1 VTTAGD
7 GGPGGAERPPAR
19 IASAGFIP
27 ARAKDR
33 FAVAAALREIALLL
47 GVKGGNPYRARA
59 YQRGAAAV
67 EALAGDLASLVAEQR
82 LTDVPGIGSALAAQI
97 AELHRTGRSSM
108 LDKLRGEL
116 PPGILDLIQV
126 PHLSVER
133 VAALHRALGIQSVAE
148 LKAAAEAGKVRE
160 VKGFGEK
167 TEQKILEGIAQL
179 EARGETLLLHE
190 ALRTGEALEAWLR
203 ASPHTLRVD
212 VAGEARRR
220 SETVDQIELA
230 VASRDGEAVVEHFLR
245 LPQVAAVMKREA
257 DRCRVR
263 LADGVQAEMEAVAPS
278 EHAATLVRL
287 TGSSAHYE
295 KLQARAEAKGLVLSE
310 RALRS
315 RRGGRA
321 VALPDEAAL
330 YRRLGLQYVPP
341 ELREDEGEVEA
352 AAAGTL
358 PEDLLEDKD
367 VRGFVHCHTHYS
379 DGKHTVEE
387 MARAA
392 EELGMEYITITDHSP
407 TAHYAGGLDEERL
420 KRQWDDIARAQEKVK
435 VRLLRGTES
444 DILADGALDYPDR
457 ILEQLD
463 VVIASIHNRY
473 RMGED
478 EMTRR
483 LVRAMRLPV
492 FKIWGHALGRYV
504 RSRPPIACRVE
515 EVLDAAAESK
525 AAVEVNGDPHRLDME
540 PRWIRKARERGL
552 RFVISTDAHSMRAL
566 LNFRYGVA
574 MARRGWVRKGEV
586 LNTLGADAF
595 RHAVRPTQ

>member
-1 VTTAGD
+1 VTTTA
-7 GGPGGAERPPAR
+7 PA
-19 IASAGFIP
+19 A
-27 ARAKDR
+27 DR
-33 FAVAAALREIALLL
+33 LGVAAALREIALLL
-47 GVKGGNPYRARA
+47 QVKGGNPYRARA

-67 EALAGDLASLVAEQR
+67 EALAGDLGSLAAEGR
-82 LTDVPGIGSALAAQI
+82 LTEMPGIGSALAVQI
-97 AELHRTGRSSM
+97 AELVRTGRSSM
-108 LDKLRGEL
+108 LEKLRAEL

-133 VAALHRALGIQSVAE
+133 IAALHRALGIRSVAE
-148 LKAAAEAGKVRE
+148 LKAAAESGKVRA

-167 TEQKILEGIAQL
+167 TEQKILDGIAQV

-190 ALRTGEALEAWLR
+190 ALQTSQALEAWLR
-203 ASPHTLRVD
+203 ASPDALRVD
-212 VAGEARRR
+212 VAGETRRR

-230 VASRDGEAVVEHFLR
+230 VASRDGAAVVEHFLR
-245 LPQVAAVMKREA
+245 LPQVAAVIEREK

-263 LADGVQAEMEAVAPS
+263 LADGVHAEVEVVPPS

-295 KLQARAEAKGLVLSE
+295 KLQARAAAKGLVLSE
-310 RALRS
+310 RALGS

-321 VALPDEAAL
+321 IALPDEAAL
-330 YRRLGLQYVPP
+330 YRRLGLPYIPA
-341 ELREDEGEVEA
+341 ELREDEGEIEA
-352 AAAGTL
+352 AAAGAL
-358 PEDLLEDKD
+358 PEDLIEEKD

-407 TAHYAGGLDEERL
+407 TAHYAGGLNEDRL
-420 KRQWDDIARAQEKVK
+420 QRQWDDIARAQEKVK

-483 LVRAMRLPV
+483 LVHAMRLPV

-515 EVLDAAAESK
+515 EVLDAAAASK
-525 AAVEVNGDPHRLDME
+525 AAIEVNGDPHRLDME
-540 PRWIRKARERGL
+540 PRWIRKARERNL
-552 RFVISTDAHSMRAL
+552 RFVVSTDAHSMRAL

-586 LNTLGADAF
+586 LNTQGVDAF
-595 RHAVRPTQ
+595 RRAVRPTQ

>member
-1 VTTAGD
+1 MTTTTA
-7 GGPGGAERPPAR
+7 A
-19 IASAGFIP
+19 
-27 ARAKDR
+27 DR

-47 GVKGGNPYRARA
+47 EVKGGNRFRARA
-59 YQRGAAAV
+59 YERGARAV
-67 EALAGDLASLVAEQR
+67 EALAGDLGPLVADSR
-82 LTDVPGIGSALAAQI
+82 LTTVPGIGAALAAQI
-97 AELHRTGRSSM
+97 AEVHRTGRSSM
-108 LDKLRGEL
+108 LERLRAEL
-116 PPGILDLIQV
+116 PPGIVDLIQV

-133 VAALHRALGIQSVAE
+133 IALLHRALGIRSVAE
-148 LKAAAEAGKVRE
+148 LKAAAEAGKVRG

-167 TEQKILEGIAQL
+167 TEKRILDGIAQL
-179 EARGETLLLHE
+179 EARGQTLLLHE
-190 ALRTGEALEAWLR
+190 ALQTSELLEAWLR
-203 ASPHTLRVD
+203 ASSDAVHVD
-212 VAGEARRR
+212 VAGETRRR

-230 VASRDGEAVVEHFLR
+230 VSSRNASAVVDHFLS
-245 LPQVAAVMKREA
+245 LPQVAAVLEREP

-263 LADGVQAEMEAVAPS
+263 LAGGVQAEVEAVEP
-278 EHAATLVRL
+278 AAHVPTLVRM
-287 TGSSAHYE
+287 TGSTAHYE
-295 KLQARAEAKGLVLSE
+295 KLQARAVAKGMSLTE
-310 RALRS
+310 RALS
-315 RRGGRA
+315 SRGGRA
-321 VALPDEAAL
+321 VSLADEAAL
-330 YRRLGLQYVPP
+330 YRRLGLQYIPP
-341 ELREDEGEVEA
+341 ELREDEGEIEA
-352 AAAGTL
+352 AAANEL
-358 PEDLLEDKD
+358 PEDLIEEQD
-367 VRGFVHCHTHYS
+367 VRGLVHCHTHYS
-379 DGKHTVEE
+379 DGKHSVEE

-392 EELGMEYITITDHSP
+392 EELGMDYITITDHSP
-407 TAHYAGGLDEERL
+407 TAHYAGGLNEDRL
-420 KRQWDDIARAQEKVK
+420 RRQWDDIARAQEKVK

-444 DILADGALDYPDR
+444 DILANGALDYPDR
-457 ILEQLD
+457 VLEQLD

-566 LNFRYGVA
+566 RNVRYGVA

-586 LNTLGADAF
+586 LNTQGVDAF
-595 RHAVRPTQ
+595 RRAVRPAQ

>member
-1 VTTAGD
+1 VTTTTA
-7 GGPGGAERPPAR
+7 A
-19 IASAGFIP
+19 
-27 ARAKDR
+27 DR
-33 FAVAAALREIALLL
+33 FSVAAALREISLLL
-47 GVKGGNPYRARA
+47 EVKGGNPYRARA

-67 EALAGDLASLVAEQR
+67 EALAGDLGSLVAEER
-82 LTDVPGIGSALAAQI
+82 LTDVPGIGAALAAQI

-116 PPGILDLIQV
+116 PPGSLDRIRV

-133 VAALHRALGIQSVAE
+133 IAALHRALGIQSVAE

-167 TEQKILEGIAQL
+167 TEQKILDGIAQL

-190 ALRTGEALEAWLR
+190 ALRTSEALEAWLR
-203 ASPHTLRVD
+203 ASPHALRVD

-230 VASRDGEAVVEHFLR
+230 VASRDSEAVVEHFLR
-245 LPQVAAVMKREA
+245 LPRVAAVMKREP

-278 EHAATLVRL
+278 EHTATLVRL

-315 RRGGRA
+315 RRGGDA
-321 VALPDEAAL
+321 IALPDEAAL

-358 PEDLLEDKD
+358 PEDLLEEKD
-367 VRGFVHCHTHYS
+367 VRGFVHCHTNYS

-407 TAHYAGGLDEERL
+407 TAHYAGGLNEDRL
-420 KRQWDDIARAQEKVK
+420 RRQWDDIARAQEKVK

-457 ILEQLD
+457 ILAQLD

-483 LVRAMRLPV
+483 LVHAMRLPV

-525 AAVEVNGDPHRLDME
+525 VAVEVNGDPHRLDME
-540 PRWIRKARERGL
+540 PRWIRKARARGL
-552 RFVISTDAHSMRAL
+552 RFVVSTDAHSMRAL

-586 LNTLGADAF
+586 LNTLGVDSF
-595 RHAVRPTQ
+595 RTSVRPTQ

>member
-1 VTTAGD
+1 VTTTRD

-27 ARAKDR
+27 ALAKDR
-33 FAVAAALREIALLL
+33 FSVAAALREISLLL

-67 EALAGDLASLVAEQR
+67 EALAGDLGSLVAEER

-133 VAALHRALGIQSVAE
+133 IAVLHRALGIQSVAE
-148 LKAAAEAGKVRE
+148 LKAAAESGKVRD

-167 TEQKILEGIAQL
+167 TEQKILDGIAQL
-179 EARGETLLLHE
+179 EARGETLLLHQ
-190 ALRTGEALEAWLR
+190 ALRTSEALEAWLR

-212 VAGEARRR
+212 VSGEARRR

-245 LPQVAAVMKREA
+245 LPQVAAVMKREP

-295 KLQARAEAKGLVLSE
+295 KLQARAEAKGLVLSA
-310 RALRS
+310 RALQS

-321 VALPDEAAL
+321 IALPDEAAL

-358 PEDLLEDKD
+358 PEDLLEEKD

-379 DGKHTVEE
+379 DGKHSVEE
-387 MARAA
+387 MAGAA

-407 TAHYAGGLDEERL
+407 TAHYAGGLNEERL

-457 ILEQLD
+457 ILAQLD

-595 RHAVRPTQ
+595 RNAVRPTQ

>member
-1 VTTAGD
+1 VTPAAT
-7 GGPGGAERPPAR
+7 PERAN
-19 IASAGFIP
+19 
-27 ARAKDR
+27 DR

-47 GVKGGNPYRARA
+47 EVKGGNPYRARA
-59 YQRGAAAV
+59 YTRGAAAV
-67 EALAGDLASLVAEQR
+67 EALAGDLGTLVAEER
-82 LTDVPGIGSALAAQI
+82 LTEVPGIGSALAAQI
-97 AELHRTGRSSM
+97 AELHRTGRSPM
-108 LDKLRGEL
+108 LERLRAEL

-126 PHLSVER
+126 PNLSVER
-133 VAALHRALGIQSVAE
+133 IAALHRALGVRSVAE
-148 LKAAAEAGKVRE
+148 LKAAAEAGKVRG

-167 TEQKILEGIAQL
+167 TEKKILDGIAAL
-179 EARGETLLLHE
+179 EARGQTLLLHE
-190 ALRTGEALEAWLR
+190 ALRASEALEAWLS
-203 ASPHTLRVD
+203 ASPEALHVD
-212 VAGEARRR
+212 VAGETRRR

-230 VASRDGEAVVEHFLR
+230 VASRDGEAVVDHFLR
-245 LPQVAAVMKREA
+245 MPQVAAVVEREP

-263 LADGVQAEMEAVAPS
+263 LADGVHAHVEAVAPP
-278 EHAATLVRL
+278 EHVPMLVRL

-295 KLQARAEAKGLVLSE
+295 KLQARAQAKGLVLSE
-310 RALRS
+310 RALQPQ
-315 RRGGRA
+315 RGGRPI
-321 VALPDEAAL
+321 ALPDEAAL
-330 YRRLGLQYVPP
+330 YRRLGLQYIPP

-358 PEDLLEDKD
+358 PEDLLEEKD
-367 VRGFVHCHTHYS
+367 VRGFVHCHTYYS
-379 DGKHTVEE
+379 DGKHSVEE
-387 MARAA
+387 MARGA

-407 TAHYAGGLDEERL
+407 TAHYAGGLNEDRL
-420 KRQWDDIARAQEKVK
+420 KQQWDDIARAQEKVK

-478 EMTRR
+478 DMTRR

-515 EVLDAAAESK
+515 EVLDAAAASK
-525 AAVEVNGDPHRLDME
+525 AAIEVNGDPHRLDME
-540 PRWIRKARERGL
+540 PRWLRKARDRHL
-552 RFVISTDAHSMRAL
+552 RFVVSTDAHSVRGL

-586 LNTLGADAF
+586 LNTMGAEGF
-595 RHAVRPTQ
+595 RQAVKPAQ

>member
-1 VTTAGD
+1 VTTTA
-7 GGPGGAERPPAR
+7 PA
-19 IASAGFIP
+19 A
-27 ARAKDR
+27 DR
-33 FAVAAALREIALLL
+33 LGVAAALREIALLL
-47 GVKGGNPYRARA
+47 EVKGGNPYRARA

-67 EALAGDLASLVAEQR
+67 EALAGDLGSLAAEGR
-82 LTDVPGIGSALAAQI
+82 LTEMPGIGSALAVQI
-97 AELHRTGRSSM
+97 AELLRTGRSSM
-108 LDKLRGEL
+108 LEKLRAEL

-133 VAALHRALGIQSVAE
+133 IAALHRALGIRSVAE
-148 LKAAAEAGKVRE
+148 LKAAAEAGKVRA

-167 TEQKILEGIAQL
+167 TEQKILDGIAQL

-190 ALRTGEALEAWLR
+190 ALQTSQALEDWLR
-203 ASPHTLRVD
+203 ASPDVLRVD
-212 VAGEARRR
+212 VAGETRRR

-230 VASRDGEAVVEHFLR
+230 VVSRDGAAVIEHFLS
-245 LPQVAAVMKREA
+245 LPQVAAVMERET

-263 LADGVQAEMEAVAPS
+263 LAGGVQAEVEAVAPS

-287 TGSSAHYE
+287 TGSSPHYE
-295 KLQARAEAKGLVLSE
+295 KLQVRAAAKGLVLSE
-310 RALRS
+310 RTLVS

-330 YRRLGLQYVPP
+330 YRRLDLPYIPP
-341 ELREDEGEVEA
+341 ELREDEGEIEA

-358 PEDLLEDKD
+358 PEDLIEEED
-367 VRGFVHCHTHYS
+367 VRGLVHCHTHYS
-379 DGKHTVEE
+379 DGKHSVEE

-392 EELGMEYITITDHSP
+392 EALGMQYITITDHSP
-407 TAHYAGGLDEERL
+407 TAHYAGGLTEDRL
-420 KRQWDDIARAQEKVK
+420 QRQWDDIARAQEKVK

-444 DILADGALDYPDR
+444 
-457 ILEQLD
+457 
-463 VVIASIHNRY
+463 SIHNRY

-504 RSRPPIACRVE
+504 RTRPPIACRVE
-515 EVLDAAAESK
+515 EVLDAAAASK
-525 AAVEVNGDPHRLDME
+525 VAIEVNGEPRRLDME
-540 PRWIRKARERGL
+540 ARWLRKARERGL

-566 LNFRYGVA
+566 QNFRYGVA

-586 LNTLGADAF
+586 LNTQGVDAF
-595 RHAVRPTQ
+595 RRAVKPSQ

>member
-1 VTTAGD
+1 
-7 GGPGGAERPPAR
+7 
-19 IASAGFIP
+19 
-27 ARAKDR
+27 
-33 FAVAAALREIALLL
+33 
-47 GVKGGNPYRARA
+47 
-59 YQRGAAAV
+59 
-67 EALAGDLASLVAEQR
+67 
-82 LTDVPGIGSALAAQI
+82 LAAQI
-97 AELHRTGRSSM
+97 AELHLTGRSAM
-108 LDKLRGEL
+108 LERLRTEL

-126 PHLSVER
+126 PNLSVER
-133 VAALHRALGIQSVAE
+133 IAALHRALGIRSVAE
-148 LKAAAEAGKVRE
+148 LKVAAESGRVRE

-167 TEQKILEGIAQL
+167 MEKKILDGIAAV
-179 EARGETLLLHE
+179 EARGQTLLLHE
-190 ALRTGEALEAWLR
+190 ALRASEGLQAWLG
-203 ASPHTLRVD
+203 ASRHARRVD
-212 VAGEARRR
+212 VAGETRRR

-230 VASRDGEAVVEHFLR
+230 VASRDGEAIVDHFLR
-245 LPQVAAVMKREA
+245 MPQVAAVVQRES

-263 LADGVQAEMEAVAPS
+263 LADGV
-278 EHAATLVRL
+278 HAYLEVVPAADYVPTLVRL

-295 KLQARAEAKGLVLSE
+295 KLKARAEANGLVLSG
-310 RALRS
+310 RALKS

-321 VALPDEAAL
+321 IALADEPAL

-358 PEDLLEDKD
+358 PVDLLEDKD
-367 VRGFVHCHTHYS
+367 VRGFVHCHTLYS
-379 DGKHTVEE
+379 DGKHSVED
-387 MARAA
+387 MARGA

-407 TAHYAGGLDEERL
+407 TAHYAGGLNEDRL

-444 DILADGALDYPDR
+444 DILANGALDYPDR

-504 RSRPPIACRVE
+504 RTRPPIACRVE

-525 AAVEVNGDPHRLDME
+525 AAIEVNGDPHRLDME
-540 PRWIRKARERGL
+540 PRWLRLARARGL
-552 RFVISTDAHSMRAL
+552 RFVISTDAHSVRAL
-566 LNFRYGVA
+566 TNFRYGVA
-574 MARRGWVRKGEV
+574 MARRGWIRTGEV

-595 RHAVRPTQ
+595 RAAVKPT

>member
-1 VTTAGD
+1 MTTTTA
-7 GGPGGAERPPAR
+7 A
-19 IASAGFIP
+19 
-27 ARAKDR
+27 DR

-47 GVKGGNPYRARA
+47 EVKGGNRFRARA
-59 YQRGAAAV
+59 YERGARAV
-67 EALAGDLASLVAEQR
+67 EALAGDLGPLVADSR
-82 LTDVPGIGSALAAQI
+82 LTTVPGIGAALAAQI
-97 AELHRTGRSSM
+97 AEVHRTGRSSM
-108 LDKLRGEL
+108 LERLRAEL
-116 PPGILDLIQV
+116 PPGIVDLIQV

-133 VAALHRALGIQSVAE
+133 IALLHRALGIRSVAE
-148 LKAAAEAGKVRE
+148 LKAAAEAGKVRG

-167 TEQKILEGIAQL
+167 TEKRILDGIAQL
-179 EARGETLLLHE
+179 EARGQTLLLHE
-190 ALRTGEALEAWLR
+190 ALQTSELLEAWLR
-203 ASPHTLRVD
+203 ASSDAVHVD
-212 VAGEARRR
+212 VAGETRRR

-230 VASRDGEAVVEHFLR
+230 VSSRNASAVVDHFLS
-245 LPQVAAVMKREA
+245 LPQVAVLEREP

-263 LADGVQAEMEAVAPS
+263 LAGGVQAEVEAVEP
-278 EHAATLVRL
+278 AAHVPTLVRM
-287 TGSSAHYE
+287 TGSTAHYE
-295 KLQARAEAKGLVLSE
+295 KLQARAAAKGMSLTE
-310 RALRS
+310 RALS
-315 RRGGRA
+315 SRGGRA
-321 VALPDEAAL
+321 VSLADEAAL
-330 YRRLGLQYVPP
+330 YRRLGLQYIPP
-341 ELREDEGEVEA
+341 ELREDEGEIEA
-352 AAAGTL
+352 AAANEL
-358 PEDLLEDKD
+358 PEDLIEEQD
-367 VRGFVHCHTHYS
+367 VRGLVHCHTHYS
-379 DGKHTVEE
+379 DGKHSVEE

-392 EELGMEYITITDHSP
+392 EELGMDYITITDHSP
-407 TAHYAGGLDEERL
+407 TAHYAGGLNEDRL

-444 DILADGALDYPDR
+444 DILANGALDYPDR
-457 ILEQLD
+457 VLEQLD

-566 LNFRYGVA
+566 RNVRYGVA

-586 LNTLGADAF
+586 LNTQGVDAF
-595 RHAVRPTQ
+595 RRAVRPAQ

>member
-1 VTTAGD
+1 VTTTTTA
-7 GGPGGAERPPAR
+7 
-19 IASAGFIP
+19 
-27 ARAKDR
+27 DR
-33 FAVAAALREIALLL
+33 FSVAAALREISLLL
-47 GVKGGNPYRARA
+47 EVKGGNPYRARA

-67 EALAGDLASLVAEQR
+67 EALAGDLGSLVAEER
-82 LTDVPGIGSALAAQI
+82 LTEVPGIGSALAAQI

-108 LDKLRGEL
+108 LERLRAEL
-116 PPGILDLIQV
+116 PPGIVDLIQV

-133 VAALHRALGIQSVAE
+133 IAALHRALGIRSVAE

-167 TEQKILEGIAQL
+167 TERRILDGIAQL
-179 EARGETLLLHE
+179 EARGQTLLLHE
-190 ALRTGEALEAWLR
+190 ALQTSEALAAWLR
-203 ASPHTLRVD
+203 ASPDALQVD
-212 VAGEARRR
+212 VAGETRRR

-230 VASRDGEAVVEHFLR
+230 VASRDRRAVVEHLLR
-245 LPQVAAVMKREA
+245 LPQVAAVIQRED

-263 LADGVQAEMEAVAPS
+263 LADGSHAEMEAVAPS

-295 KLQARAEAKGLVLSE
+295 KLQARAAAQGFVLSE
-310 RALRS
+310 RALTS

-321 VALPDEAAL
+321 IATPDEAAL
-330 YRRLGLQYVPP
+330 YQRLDLPYIPP

-358 PEDLLEDKD
+358 PGGLLEDED
-367 VRGFVHCHTHYS
+367 VRGLVHCHTHYS
-379 DGKHTVEE
+379 DGKHSVEE

-407 TAHYAGGLDEERL
+407 TAHYAGGLNEDRL

-515 EVLDAAAESK
+515 EILDAAAASK

-566 LNFRYGVA
+566 RNFRYGVA
-574 MARRGWVRKGEV
+574 MARRGWVRKTEV

-595 RHAVRPTQ
+595 RLAVRPAQ

>member
-1 VTTAGD
+1 VTTTA
-7 GGPGGAERPPAR
+7 PA
-19 IASAGFIP
+19 A
-27 ARAKDR
+27 DR
-33 FAVAAALREIALLL
+33 LGVAAALREIALLL
-47 GVKGGNPYRARA
+47 EVKGGNPYRARA

-67 EALAGDLASLVAEQR
+67 EALAADLGTLVAEDR
-82 LTDVPGIGSALAAQI
+82 LTTVPGIGSALASQI

-108 LDKLRGEL
+108 LERLRAEL
-116 PPGILDLIQV
+116 PPGIVDLIQV

-133 VAALHRALGIQSVAE
+133 IAVLHRALGIRSVAE
-148 LKAAAEAGKVRE
+148 LKAAAEAGKVRA

-167 TEQKILEGIAQL
+167 TEKKILDGIAQL
-179 EARGETLLLHE
+179 EARGQTLLLHE
-190 ALRTGEALEAWLR
+190 ALQTSQLLEAWVQN
-203 ASPHTLRVD
+203 SPDAMQVD
-212 VAGEARRR
+212 VAGETRRR
-220 SETVDQIELA
+220 SETVDQIELT
-230 VASRDGEAVVEHFLR
+230 VSSRNAGAVVDHFLS
-245 LPQVAAVMKREA
+245 LPQVAAVLEREP

-263 LADGVQAEMEAVAPS
+263 LAGGVQAEVEAVEPPG
-278 EHAATLVRL
+278 HTATLVRM

-295 KLQARAEAKGLVLSE
+295 KLQAVAAAKGLVLSE
-310 RALRS
+310 RALAS
-315 RRGGRA
+315 RGGRA
-321 VALPDEAAL
+321 VSLPDEAAL
-330 YRRLGLQYVPP
+330 YRRLGLQYIPP
-341 ELREDEGEVEA
+341 ELREDEGEIEA
-352 AAAGTL
+352 AAANEL
-358 PEDLLEDKD
+358 PEDLIEEQD
-367 VRGFVHCHTHYS
+367 VRGLVHCHTHYS
-379 DGKHTVEE
+379 DGKHSVEE

-392 EELGMEYITITDHSP
+392 EELGMDYITITDHSP
-407 TAHYAGGLDEERL
+407 TAHYAGGLNEDRL
-420 KRQWDDIARAQEKVK
+420 HRQWDDIARAQEKVK

-515 EVLDAAAESK
+515 EILDAAAESK

-540 PRWIRKARERGL
+540 PRWIRKARDRGL

-566 LNFRYGVA
+566 RNFRYGVA

-586 LNTLGADAF
+586 LNTQGVEAF
-595 RHAVRPTQ
+595 RRAVKPVQ